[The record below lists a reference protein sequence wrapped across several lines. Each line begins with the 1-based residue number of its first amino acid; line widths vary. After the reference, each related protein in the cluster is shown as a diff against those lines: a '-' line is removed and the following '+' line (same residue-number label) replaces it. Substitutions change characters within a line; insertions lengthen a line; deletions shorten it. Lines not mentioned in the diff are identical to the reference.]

1 MEYLA
6 TSEVS
11 SSGCTFSLPAYV
23 VVVHLQLPNAVSL
36 SEQSV
41 RPEMCP
47 NFGDN
52 QNFFSSSLV
61 LPITIAYHSWV
72 FKSCSVI

>member
-1 MEYLA
+1 MNIRRVYLMEYLV

-11 SSGCTFSLPAYV
+11 SFRVHISLPAYV

-41 RPEMCP
+41 RPEICP
-47 NFGDN
+47 NFGGH
-52 QNFFSSSLV
+52 Q
-61 LPITIAYHSWV
+61 
-72 FKSCSVI
+72 K